1 MNAHGAGFEVVVVG
15 SLNRDYVC
23 RVDALPG
30 PGQTVLGGEVC
41 VGSGGKGGNQAAAA
55 SRLGARTAM
64 VGRVGDD
71 DDGRALVADLAA
83 AGVAT
88 DEVVAVPD
96 VRTGLA
102 LVLVDRDGENGIVV
116 APGANGRLRADAVAR
131 TLTRLLRPPAVLVTQ
146 AEIPAPAFEKAIEVA
161 DHAGCR
167 AIVNLAPYRE
177 LKVDFLAVC
186 DPLVVNA
193 SRGQRGC
200 SAARSSVSMTPR
212 KRPPTYAGARDRWW
226 SPWVRWVPWW
236 GSSPGSS
243 TWPPSGSPSSTRPA
257 RATPS
262 PGALAGAL
270 SRGAGL
276 VEAVRLGVR
285 AGTYAVGR
293 SGAQASFAD
302 ADALGMTPRS
312 DPV

>member
-23 RVDALPG
+23 RIDALPG

-71 DDGRALVADLAA
+71 EDGRALVADLAA

-102 LVLVDRDGENGIVV
+102 LVLVDRDGDNGIVV

-193 SRGQRGC
+193 SEATGLLGREIVGVDDATEAAADLRGRTRSVVVTLGALGAVVGEQSGIQHL
-200 SAARSSVSMTPR
+200 AAERVAVVDT
-212 KRPPTYAGARDRWW
+212 TGAGDAF
-226 SPWVRWVPWW
+226 
-236 GSSPGSS
+236 
-243 TWPPSGSPSSTRPA
+243 T
-257 RATPS
+257 
-262 PGALAGAL
+262 GALAGAL

-276 VEAVRLGVR
+276 VEAVRLGIR